1 MSSAST
7 PGGPDEMSGGK
18 VADDPYR
25 HALRFILLVGA
36 VSLFADMTYEGARSI
51 TGPYLAMLG
60 ASATAVGFVA
70 GFGELIG
77 YAVRLASGYLSD
89 RTGRYWAVTIFGY
102 CVNLLAVPLLALAGS
117 WEAAAVLIVLE
128 RMGRAIRTPARD
140 AMLSHAAGHT
150 GLGWGFGLHEALDQT
165 GAVLGPLALG
175 AILYFGGDYRVGF
188 AVLLIPALLALSVL
202 LAARLL
208 YPRPRDFELSG
219 PALEGRGLP
228 RSFWVYLAA
237 VALIAAGYADFP
249 LIAYHFGKAE
259 VIAPAWIP
267 VLYAVAMAT
276 DAIAALALGRLF
288 DRIGLTTMVLA
299 TIGSLLAAPLAFLG
313 GPMAAV
319 AGMALWGVGMGA
331 QESVMR
337 AAIAQIA
344 PAERRGT
351 AYGVF
356 NALYGAAWFA
366 GSVLLGVLY
375 DSSVPTL
382 VAASMLLQAASLP
395 VLLWLVRSNTRTP
408 RHRSLHRRRE
418 S

>member
-1 MSSAST
+1 MS
-7 PGGPDEMSGGK
+7 EVE
-18 VADDPYR
+18 VANEPAGLSYR
-25 HALRFILLVGA
+25 YALRFILLVGA

-51 TGPYLAMLG
+51 TGPYLALLG

-70 GFGELIG
+70 GFGELVG

-102 CVNLLAVPLLALAGS
+102 CINLLAVPLLALAGS

-140 AMLSHAAGHT
+140 AMLSHAAGRT

-228 RSFWVYLAA
+228 RSFWIYLAA

-276 DAIAALALGRLF
+276 DAIAALALGWLF
-288 DRIGLTTMVLA
+288 DRIGLATMVLA
-299 TIGSLLAAPLAFLG
+299 TLGSLLAAPLAFLG
-313 GPMAAV
+313 GPTAAV
-319 AGMALWGVGMGA
+319 VGMALWGVGMGA

-337 AAIAQIA
+337 AAIAQMA

-351 AYGVF
+351 AYGIF
-356 NALYGAAWFA
+356 NAFYGAAWFG
-366 GSVLLGVLY
+366 GSVLLGALY
-375 DSSVPTL
+375 DRSVLAL
-382 VAASMLLQAASLP
+382 VVIAVLLQAMALPILWWLARMTSLG
-395 VLLWLVRSNTRTP
+395 RQP
-408 RHRSLHRRRE
+408 R
-418 S
+418 

>member
-1 MSSAST
+1 MSDAAAARDR
-7 PGGPDEMSGGK
+7 P
-18 VADDPYR
+18 VALSYR

-117 WEAAAVLIVLE
+117 WEAAALLIVLE

-165 GAVLGPLALG
+165 GAVIGPLALG
-175 AILYFGGDYRVGF
+175 AVLYFGGDYRTGF

-219 PALEGRGLP
+219 PTLEGRGLP
-228 RSFWVYLAA
+228 SSLWVYLAA

-276 DAIAALALGRLF
+276 DAIAALGLGRMF
-288 DRIGLTTMVLA
+288 DRIGLATMILA
-299 TIGSLLAAPLAFLG
+299 TLGSLLAAPLAFLG
-313 GPMAAV
+313 GPTAAV
-319 AGMALWGVGMGA
+319 VGMALWGVGMGA

-351 AYGVF
+351 AYGIF

-366 GSVLLGVLY
+366 GSVLLGALY
-375 DSSVPTL
+375 DWSVLAL

-395 VLLWLVRSNTRTP
+395 VLLWVVRTS
-408 RHRSLHRRRE
+408 RRRRVAAE
-418 S
+418 SAGTAP

>member
-1 MSSAST
+1 VHGGRGEVTTAAPTASQEAESL
-7 PGGPDEMSGGK
+7 G
-18 VADDPYR
+18 YR

-60 ASATAVGFVA
+60 ASAIAVGFVA

-77 YAVRLASGYLSD
+77 YGVRLVSGYLSD
-89 RTGRYWAVTIFGY
+89 RTGRYWTVTIVGY
-102 CVNLLAVPLLALAGS
+102 CINLLAVPLLALIGS
-117 WEAAAVLIVLE
+117 WEAAGVLIVLE

-175 AILYFGGDYRVGF
+175 AVLYFGGGYRTAF
-188 AVLLIPALLALSVL
+188 AILLVPALLALAIL

-219 PALEGRGLP
+219 PVLEGRVLSS
-228 RSFWVYLAA
+228 SFWIYLAA

-276 DAIAALALGRLF
+276 DAMAALALGRLF
-288 DRIGLTTMVLA
+288 DRIGLAAMILA
-299 TIGSLLAAPLAFLG
+299 TLASLLAAPLAFLG
-313 GPMAAV
+313 SATAAV
-319 AGMALWGVGMGA
+319 VGLALWGVGMGA

-337 AAIAQIA
+337 AAIARLA

-356 NALYGAAWFA
+356 NALYGVAWFA
-366 GSVLLGVLY
+366 GSVLLGALYERSVLALVVA
-375 DSSVPTL
+375 SV
-382 VAASMLLQAASLP
+382 VLQAASLP
-395 VLLWLVRSNTRTP
+395 VLLWLVRSNG
-408 RHRSLHRRRE
+408 RRGPALE
-418 S
+418 DPETTT

>member
-1 MSSAST
+1 MSDAAAARDR
-7 PGGPDEMSGGK
+7 P
-18 VADDPYR
+18 VALSYR

-117 WEAAAVLIVLE
+117 WEAALLIVLE

-165 GAVLGPLALG
+165 GAVIGPLALG
-175 AILYFGGDYRVGF
+175 AVLYFGGDYRTGF

-219 PALEGRGLP
+219 PTLEGRGLP
-228 RSFWVYLAA
+228 SSLWVYLAA

-276 DAIAALALGRLF
+276 DAIAALGLGRMF
-288 DRIGLTTMVLA
+288 DRIGLATMILA
-299 TIGSLLAAPLAFLG
+299 TLGSLLAAPLAFLG
-313 GPMAAV
+313 GPTAAV
-319 AGMALWGVGMGA
+319 VGMALWGVGMGA

-351 AYGVF
+351 AYGIF

-366 GSVLLGVLY
+366 GSVLLGALY
-375 DSSVPTL
+375 DWSVLAL

-395 VLLWLVRSNTRTP
+395 VLLWVVRTS
-408 RHRSLHRRRE
+408 RRRRVAAE
-418 S
+418 SAGTAP